1 VEPGTK
7 SPDSSRERY
16 RIQSVDRALTALDF
30 LGEARREGVTLSEV
44 SRRLGTSKSTALS
57 LLRTL
62 AERGF
67 VAIRDDG
74 DGPRYRL
81 GLALARLG
89 DRVLAQTELLDVAL
103 PLLRQLTEQ
112 TQRTSRVG
120 VLDDGFVVA
129 IGHVA
134 GPGFIQVRSHL
145 GRRELPHCSALGKAI
160 LSQLPEDEVRRII
173 RRSGLPARTPRTITD
188 FDDLL
193 VELQAT
199 RGRGYALDD
208 EEDSV
213 GVFCVGAPVF
223 DHRSDCAGAIS
234 VTGVRL
240 SSTADVLGEVAEAVR
255 NRADELSRLLG
266 REPS

>member
-1 VEPGTK
+1 MERGTK
-7 SPDSSRERY
+7 SPDASRERY
-16 RIQSVDRALTALDF
+16 RVQSVDRALVALDF
-30 LGEARREGVTLSEV
+30 LGDARAEGVTLSEV

-57 LLRTL
+57 MLRTL

-67 VAIRDDG
+67 VAVRDDG

-89 DRVLAQTELLDVAL
+89 DRVLAQTGLLDVAL
-103 PLLRQLTEQ
+103 PVLRALTEQ
-112 TQRTSRVG
+112 TQRTSRVA

-129 IGHVA
+129 IGHVP
-134 GPGFIQVRSHL
+134 GPGFIQVQSHL

-160 LSQLPEDEVRRII
+160 LSQLPEDDVRAII
-173 RRSGLPARTPRTITD
+173 RRSGLPARTPRTIVD

-199 RGRGYALDD
+199 RGRGYAVDD

-223 DHRSDCAGAIS
+223 DHRESCAGAIS
-234 VTGVRL
+234 VTGIRL
-240 SSTADVLGEVAEAVR
+240 SSTADALSEVASAVR
-255 NRADELSRLLG
+255 AWADELSRLLG